1 MEADDPIILAKD
13 VYANHQLFM
22 IINAKSFEYLIDFI
36 DIKRNYIRRNFN
48 NQFIDRQSRF
58 LFNKDNY
65 NSLKRFPTD
74 QFWMSLDLPW
84 GWDFVKKLPDSNFI
98 WLGKEMPYQWIG
110 VGWKKPNLVE
120 NELFSRKLSLG
131 MAKNEL

>member
-1 MEADDPIILAKD
+1 MIIAAINRDQSNPGLELINNLLSNEQAKSMELDDPIILAKD

-58 LFNKDNY
+58 LFNKDNS
-65 NSLKRFPTD
+65 NALSDSLTD
-74 QFWMSLDLPW
+74 QFGWSLDLPW
-84 GWDFVKKLPDSNFI
+84 GWDFIKKFPIQILY
-98 WLGKEMPYQWIG
+98 G
-110 VGWKKPNLVE
+110 
-120 NELFSRKLSLG
+120 
-131 MAKNEL
+131 